1 MATFFAGDH
10 AQLKDHFGG
19 STHWVIPEY
28 QREFSWVPENI
39 EQLIRDLL
47 DGVKRLSRSDGP
59 SVRTEQGA
67 KFLGCIIQWA
77 RDSIPG
83 DDFVI
88 VPGLNYLGRVHEI
101 IDGQQRTSAIT
112 LLMCELYIEIGV
124 LSQQLDKLITEED
137 ELFKF
142 LERTVQREWLLQR
155 FSRSGVTGAVPRRH
169 PTVIRQGTDKW
180 MHAGKSEY
188 LSPISNYMHLTIDAI
203 LNRDPLPAPNK
214 DKAIQEILDSI
225 RDHFQAIRDQPPS
238 ILQNHYTQSEL
249 FEELYSGGPGVD
261 LEAYLLTNPNNF
273 NLIQQIAAFVALS
286 HYLLNYAAFTVITSP
301 NQSIALDMFQSL
313 NSTGI
318 QLTAVQLLKPRVS
331 QSFRAKNKSFSGDPS
346 FANFEAVNS
355 WLNSGRNSAS
365 KTLQFFL
372 KFGLGI
378 LGGEPENN
386 SLSVQRVWLLDRFNS
401 YSNNGADLQ
410 RTTDFVE
417 LMGHSVD
424 YLRSFY
430 FEPRDSL
437 FRPKPAAIA
446 GGRSS
451 YDNFKLVHKATGTS
465 FQLSDGAIVAY
476 MFLIDAKHEIAHS
489 ILLSFYVSFQQTIPA
504 NSHAA
509 IQEFEKALLML
520 ASFFLLWRGLL
531 GTQYPDDAY
540 RRVLAKLHYTSS
552 STTGKAEQI
561 GRALRK
567 ELLNELV
574 KGAKPT
580 KIYKKDVAVRLSKR
594 LRYASGTQTLLRLFF
609 LLACHKKS
617 TISPGASQFV
627 ANGLVIADS
636 SGPDYLFPD
645 IWLGADYKSIEHI
658 APQTLLDGVAGDWDP
673 TLCAASDRIQSI
685 GNLTLLSIP
694 LNASV
699 PEDPR
704 SKKRYY
710 EGLINPG
717 APAGVTPLAAAL
729 IAKSPHLAHLVPAY
743 IRLAH
748 WDAQRAAGGAC
759 VDEWNGTFI
768 DQRAVNLAS
777 VVLKDLLKWLRAK

>member
-1 MATFFAGDH
+1 M
-10 AQLKDHFGG
+10 
-19 STHWVIPEY
+19 IPEY
-28 QREFSWVPENI
+28 QREFSWIPENI

-47 DGVKRLSRSDGP
+47 DGVRRLSRSDGP

-77 RDSIPG
+77 RDPIPG

-112 LLMCELYIEIGV
+112 LLMCELYIQIGV
-124 LSQQLDKLITEED
+124 LSQELDKSIAEED

-142 LERTVQREWLLQR
+142 LEHTVQREWLLQR

-169 PTVIRQGTDKW
+169 PTLIRQGTDKW
-180 MHAGKSEY
+180 IHAGKSEY
-188 LSPISNYMHLTIDAI
+188 QSPISSYMHLTIEAI
-203 LNRDPLPAPNK
+203 LNKGPLPAPNK
-214 DKAIQEILDSI
+214 DKAIQDILDSI
-225 RDHFQAIRDQPPS
+225 REHFQAIKAQPPL

-249 FEELYSGGPGVD
+249 FEELYSGGPGID
-261 LEAYLLTNPNNF
+261 LEAYLLTNPT
-273 NLIQQIAAFVALS
+273 NLTVIQQIAAFVALS

-331 QSFRAKNKSFSGDPS
+331 QSFRANSKPFFGDPS
-346 FANFEAVNS
+346 FEKFEVVNS

-386 SLSVQRVWLLDRFNS
+386 SLSVQRVWLLDRFNN
-401 YSNNGADLQ
+401 YTDNGANLQ
-410 RTTDFVE
+410 KTADFVE

-437 FRPKPAAIA
+437 FRSKPATVK

-465 FQLSDGAIVAY
+465 FQLSDGAIVAF

-489 ILLSFYVSFQQTIPA
+489 TLLSFYVRFQQTIPA

-540 RRVLAKLHYTSS
+540 RRVLGKLHYTAQI
-552 STTGKAEQI
+552 TTGKAEQI
-561 GRALRK
+561 GKALRT
-567 ELLNELV
+567 ELVKELV

-580 KIYKKDVAVRLSKR
+580 KLYKKDIAVRLSKR

-617 TISPGASQFV
+617 TISPGAPQFV
-627 ANGLVIADS
+627 AHGLVIADS

-645 IWLGADYKSIEHI
+645 VWLGADYKSIEHI
-658 APQTLLDGVAGDWDP
+658 APQTLLDGVPGDWDSS
-673 TLCAASDRIQSI
+673 LCAASDRIHSI
-685 GNLTLLSIP
+685 GNLTLLSMS
-694 LNASV
+694 LNSSV
-699 PEDPR
+699 PEDPW

-710 EGLINPG
+710 EALINPG

-729 IAKSPHLAHLVPAY
+729 MAKSPHLAHLVPLF

-748 WDAQRAAGGAC
+748 WEVQHVAGGPC
-759 VDEWNGTFI
+759 SDEWNGTFI
-768 DQRAVNLAS
+768 DQRCLNLAS
-777 VVLKDLLKWLRAK
+777 VVIKDLVQWLRAK